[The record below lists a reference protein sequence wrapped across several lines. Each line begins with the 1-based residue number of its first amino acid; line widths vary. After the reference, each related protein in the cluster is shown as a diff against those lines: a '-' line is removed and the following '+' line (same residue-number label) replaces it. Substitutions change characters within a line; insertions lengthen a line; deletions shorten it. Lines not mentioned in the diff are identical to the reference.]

1 MKSPYTFGALLA
13 LGLGLSIVIQA
24 FFNIGVTIGLLPATG
39 VTLPLVSMGGS
50 SIIFIAMAL
59 GIILSVSRSV
69 QEDGLGKSPS
79 RENYIDNLELE
90 LKGVV

>member
-1 MKSPYTFGALLA
+1 
-13 LGLGLSIVIQA
+13 
-24 FFNIGVTIGLLPATG
+24 
-39 VTLPLVSMGGS
+39 MGGS

-79 RENYIDNLELE
+79 RENYIDNLEL
-90 LKGVV
+90 KGVV

>member
-1 MKSPYTFGALLA
+1 M
-13 LGLGLSIVIQA
+13 
-24 FFNIGVTIGLLPATG
+24 PATG

-69 QEDGLGKSPS
+69 QEDELGKSPS
-79 RENYIDNLELE
+79 KENYMDNLELE
-90 LKGVV
+90 LEGVV